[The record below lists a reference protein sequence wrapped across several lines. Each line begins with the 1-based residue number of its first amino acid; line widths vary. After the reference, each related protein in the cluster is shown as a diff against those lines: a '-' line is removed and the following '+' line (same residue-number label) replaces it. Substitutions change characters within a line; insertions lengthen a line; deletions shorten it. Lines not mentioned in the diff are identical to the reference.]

1 MLGHSGPLGEGL
13 ALKTKTCLGG
23 WMKWVKGFSCMVTF
37 DNQTYCGDHLLLV
50 YTKIELCRTLETNM
64 LYTNFT

>member
-1 MLGHSGPLGEGL
+1 MFW
-13 ALKTKTCLGG
+13 G

-50 YTKIELCRTLETNM
+50 YTKIELCGTLETNM
-64 LYTNFT
+64 LYTNFNSIKTKTNTR